1 MITIRAN
8 DRIETIGYQTENNRT
23 QVLFDLSDVMEEFP
37 GGLAVLTVKR
47 PLDDEAYPAI
57 ATEME
62 DTDLVWT
69 VQDYDLAQKGILSAQ
84 VVYAVDNVV
93 AKKKIYKFEVDES
106 LINLAEEPPEWE
118 DFVNSLL
125 EAASG
130 VNAAIEAAK
139 DTLDE
144 KVSEAEDARDQAV
157 TAAGHYP
164 RIIYGNWYV
173 WDVQNGTYIDAGI
186 KAEGVDGED
195 GYSPTVVV
203 VPIPHGH
210 RVIIT
215 DENGPHTFD
224 VLDGDYSS
232 VDYHNVINKPSIGGV
247 TLDGNKT
254 IGELGGL
261 PSTEKGV
268 ANGVASLGADG
279 KVPDIQLPSSMN
291 NVRVYSTRSQLP
303 AVGESNIIYIIAT
316 TSKIYGWF
324 GSNYIELSPTLALG
338 ETSDTAYR
346 GDRGKYAYD
355 KVSAM
360 NTATAADID
369 KCLSP
374 KTVDSNGNVT
384 EWQFVD
390 GGGDLNTK
398 ADKTDTVLNTTLSRG
413 RKAGSTVGT
422 GSFAF
427 GDVVAAS
434 GHYSHA
440 EGVGS
445 SSDIQYGYN
454 HLKNDNS
461 IGRITFSGS
470 PGAKGYGSHAEG
482 YASLPYDSFAHAEGY
497 ATYAGG
503 YASHAEGNSTY
514 ASGVDSHAEGYQ
526 TTANGQN
533 SHAEGSG
540 TIASDVDAHAE
551 GTSTVASH
559 PGAHAEGYR
568 TRALDDHTHSEGE
581 STIADN
587 NAAHAEGS
595 GTYAG
600 GYAAHAEGGRFASG
614 DTKAID
620 GQVYRYGATGGYSH
634 SEGTDTISY
643 GQNSHAEGSGTSAIG
658 EASHTEGAGTKATS
672 TNAHAEGA
680 STTASGTQAHAEGA
694 ATTASGVQSHAEGVS
709 TTASGT
715 QAHAEGSGTRAT
727 NASAHSEGSGTE
739 ASGLYSHAEGGG
751 THATGVGS
759 HSEGASTYANGDLSH
774 AEGNSAHANGVA
786 SHAEG
791 YNTVANAQYS
801 HVSGQYN
808 VPDDYTNWSEWVANT
823 SYVVGDKRKRTT
835 TENNETV
842 VKGYVC
848 RTANSDSSFDSSKW
862 VEDSSINYAVIVG
875 NGAYNNPSNAYSLD
889 WDGNG
894 HFKGDVYVGCN
905 ADGTGGTKLGT
916 GSQINFASDEDI
928 QAIIDAWEVSA

>member
-1 MITIRAN
+1 MRTVTYRLVDLQRSPVIAIGFVGENEHT
-8 DRIETIGYQTENNRT
+8 RI
-23 QVLFDLSDVMEEFP
+23 LFDCLKIFEEYP
-37 GGLAVLTVKR
+37 DSIPSLTVR
-47 PLDDEAYPAI
+47 PPAGDTYPGI
-57 ATEME
+57 VVRDGDMVIW
-62 DTDLVWT
+62 DIMNSDLIVEGYGELQLT
-69 VQDYDLAQKGILSAQ
+69 FTL
-84 VVYAVDNVV
+84 DNVV
-93 AKKKIYKFEVDES
+93 VKTYIARTKILRS
-106 LINLAEEPPEWE
+106 LLPVGEIPTPIADWILRANTVLGEIPATIEASA
-118 DFVNSLL
+118 DAAL
-125 EAASG
+125 EAAKESG
-130 VNAAIEAAK
+130 DFDGVGIVKIEK
-139 DTLDE
+139 TGSSGLIDTYTILLTDGNTYE
-144 KVSEAEDARDQAV
+144 FTV
-157 TAAGHYP
+157 T
-164 RIIYGNWYV
+164 
-173 WDVQNGTYIDAGI
+173 NG
-186 KAEGVDGED
+186 EDGED
-195 GYSPTVVV
+195 GFSPVVTVTE
-203 VPIPHGH
+203 ITGGH
-210 RVIIT
+210 RVVIT
-215 DENGPHTFD
+215 DASGPHPFD
-224 VLDGDYSS
+224 VM
-232 VDYHNVINKPSIGGV
+232 
-247 TLDGNKT
+247 
-254 IGELGGL
+254 
-261 PSTEKGV
+261 
-268 ANGVASLGADG
+268 DG
-279 KVPDIQLPSSMN
+279 KSGDVIDDD
-291 NVRVYSTRSQLP
+291 
-303 AVGESNIIYIIAT
+303 AGAGAT
-316 TSKIYGWF
+316 DKTWSADKLTS
-324 GSNYIELSPTLALG
+324 ELS
-338 ETSDTAYR
+338 
-346 GDRGKYAYD
+346 
-355 KVSAM
+355 
-360 NTATAADID
+360 N
-369 KCLSP
+369 
-374 KTVDSNGNVT
+374 
-384 EWQFVD
+384 
-390 GGGDLNTK
+390 K

-413 RKAGSTVGT
+413 RKANSTVGT

-581 STIADN
+581 STIANN

-751 THATGVGS
+751 THATGGGS
-759 HSEGASTYANGDLSH
+759 HSEGASTHANGDLSH
-774 AEGNSAHANGVA
+774 AEGNSTYANGTA

-801 HVSGQYN
+801 HVSGRDN
-808 VPDDYTNWSEWVANT
+808 IPDDYTKWAEWTANT
-823 SYVVGDKRKRTT
+823 AYAVGDKVKRTT
-835 TENNETV
+835 TQNSETV
-842 VKGYVC
+842 VKGYIC
-848 RTANSDSSFDSSKW
+848 KIANSDSSFNSSKW
-862 VEDSSINYAVIVG
+862 DEDFCINYAVIVG
-875 NGAYNNPSNAYSLD
+875 NGKYNDPSNAYSLD

-905 ADGTGGTKLGT
+905 ADGTGGTKLSIPEIAT
-916 GSQINFASDEDI
+916 TSET
-928 QAIIDAWEVSA
+928 QAIITEYGVSA